1 MPDLR
6 ECPCCGK
13 PGKLK
18 MTRVPIQP
26 LHGGKTEIVRG
37 WVGCPECEL
46 YIQWAHDP
54 RGAVEKWNRRAG
66 PRLCITCTYSHWQ
79 GCTLHCRGQKLD
91 PVTPPADSCEGWAPQ
106 A

>member
-1 MPDLR
+1 MLDVR

-18 MTRVPIQP
+18 SVKAYVGFM
-26 LHGGKTEIVRG
+26 RG
-37 WVGCPECEL
+37 WVGCPACGL
-46 YIQWAHDP
+46 YIHWAHDP
-54 RGAVEKWNRRAG
+54 RGAIEKWNRRAG

-91 PVTPPADSCEGWAPQ
+91 PVTPPADSCEGWASQ